1 VTQDTQIELLPQY
14 VEPEEPRST
23 DVTYDDIGGLGNMI
37 DQVREMIELPLRH
50 PELFSRLGIDP
61 PKGVLLYG
69 PPGTGKTLL
78 SKAVAKEPEANFI
91 ASKSS
96 DLLSKWYGESEKQVA
111 KLFARAR
118 QVAPTVIFIDEID
131 SIAPKRG
138 EVTGEVER
146 RVVAQLLSLLDGLE
160 ELAEKTDG
168 YTGADLENLVRK
180 AGLQALRSDPEIREV
195 AMSFFREALEDSRRS
210 VTPEMEEEYRK
221 IAERLRRESFRASRR
236 IGFTTHTEGE

>member
-1 VTQDTQIELLPQY
+1 MAESEQERDCLHLQVAGDVISTSVYRQSPDMDTGAFPEDVFRNFFAQRTFGLHKIRLLVTSTTPRGVARVNQDTQIELL
-14 VEPEEPRST
+14 
-23 DVTYDDIGGLGNMI
+23 
-37 DQVREMIELPLRH
+37 
-50 PELFSRLGIDP
+50 
-61 PKGVLLYG
+61 
-69 PPGTGKTLL
+69 
-78 SKAVAKEPEANFI
+78 
-91 ASKSS
+91 
-96 DLLSKWYGESEKQVA
+96 
-111 KLFARAR
+111 ARAR